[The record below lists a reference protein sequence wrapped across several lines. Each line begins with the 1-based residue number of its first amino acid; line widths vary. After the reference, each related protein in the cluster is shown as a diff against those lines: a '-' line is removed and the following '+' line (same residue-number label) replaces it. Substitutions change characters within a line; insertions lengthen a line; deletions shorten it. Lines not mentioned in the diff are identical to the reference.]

1 LKTSELEYKTESIP
15 ILVHESA
22 HEIESKP
29 DSVPESF
36 QKLEPE
42 SMRKAVDETELNP
55 NSALYIIRNKDISDW
70 Q

>member
-1 LKTSELEYKTESIP
+1 
-15 ILVHESA
+15 VHESA